1 MLKLENIEK
10 RYAEF
15 SLKNIS
21 FKISKGEIL
30 SLIGPSG
37 SGKSTIIKIITGI
50 IKPDAGNLFFGETN
64 ITGYPPEM
72 RNFGYIP
79 QTIGLFSHLNVRRNI
94 EFPLRFRK
102 QGKKDM
108 EKRVLSIMND
118 FGIKEFSNRYSNN
131 LSGGEKQKVALA
143 RAFVFNPHIIL
154 MDEPMNSIDY
164 QMREKYL
171 KFVKQISKR
180 YGTPIIYVTHNFEE
194 AIAISDRI
202 IVIKEGD
209 IIKQGFIN
217 DYINNPDDVWIASFF
232 RHKNII
238 FGYLKDREFSVEN
251 SDLIIKTTLEGEGE
265 TSIMI
270 KGDEIILS
278 KEKIF
283 SSALNCF
290 EGKIKDFKPELYN
303 REITIDVR
311 GVMFKVIITEES
323 FKKLSLDYN
332 SEVYLS
338 FKANS
343 IKKLKG

>member
-1 MLKLENIEK
+1 VLELKNIEK
-10 RYAEF
+10 KYTDF
-15 SLKNIS
+15 SLKDIS
-21 FKISKGEIL
+21 FKIKQGEIL

-50 IKPDAGNLFFGETN
+50 IKPDSGNLFIDRKD

-79 QTIGLFSHLNVRRNI
+79 QTIGLFSHLNVMENI
-94 EFPLRFRK
+94 EFPLKFK
-102 QGKKDM
+102 KIGKK
-108 EKRVLSIMND
+108 KRKEIVLSVLED
-118 FGIKEFSNRYSNN
+118 FGIKELLNRYPLN

-143 RAFVFNPHIIL
+143 RAFVFNPYIIL

-164 QMREKYL
+164 QIREKYL
-171 KFVKQISKR
+171 KFIKDISRK
-180 YGTPIIYVTHNFEE
+180 YGTPVIYVTHNFEE
-194 AIAISDRI
+194 AMAISDRI
-202 IVIKEGD
+202 IVMKEGKL
-209 IIKQGFIN
+209 IKQGNISDFIK
-217 DYINNPDDVWIASFF
+217 NPDDVWIASFF

-238 FGYLKDREFSVEN
+238 FGYLKDREFRIDN
-251 SDLIIKTTLEGEGE
+251 SDLTIKTTLEGEGK

-290 EGKIKDFKPELYN
+290 KGKIIDFTPDLYN
-303 REITIDVR
+303 REVVVDVR
-311 GVMFKVIITEES
+311 KVVFKVLITKES
-323 FKKLSLDYN
+323 FEKLSLAGD

-343 IKKLKG
+343 VKKLKG